1 MNAYVCHALSN
12 LEKRLQNFDRAKEL
26 LDNVLYEL
34 SALYPKKTLVQLYE
48 AATREPFGFLY
59 VNLMARDKLE
69 MFYRCFETR
78 LVPEEESYDG
88 ELPADS
94 GDYNPPPPDP
104 TGRADPAAGKG
115 RP

>member
-1 MNAYVCHALSN
+1 MFVF
-12 LEKRLQNFDRAKEL
+12 RLRSAKEL

-48 AATREPFGFLY
+48 AATREPYGFLY
-59 VNLMARDKLE
+59 VNLIARDKLE

-78 LVPEEESYDG
+78 LVPEDQWEKYDV

-94 GDYNPPPPDP
+94 GDYDPPPPDP
-104 TGRADPAAGKG
+104 TAAKG

>member
-1 MNAYVCHALSN
+1 MFVF
-12 LEKRLQNFDRAKEL
+12 RLRSAKEL

-48 AATREPFGFLY
+48 AATREPFAFLY

-94 GDYNPPPPDP
+94 GDYDPPPLP
-104 TGRADPAAGKG
+104 TAPAAGKG